1 MGFRRA
7 GALAALGLLIGA
19 AASAKERNDLRQF
32 RVGMPASELPA
43 SGYDGFACAAG
54 PARKL
59 AGWGEWRKCPADAE
73 GRREVAFRYDDSDSP
88 LARVNEGYRGTR
100 VAGHPVLISLMI
112 GDDGVVD
119 AIRIDT
125 DPHARMY
132 MRKKAFLL
140 GDQVK
145 AHYGEHGWSCE
156 RGAPTSDE
164 QPIGGVFVK
173 LHCEK
178 TADGRHLV
186 LDEELYRDPNKDLK
200 DFVGGTQLLI
210 ERSGRT

>member
-1 MGFRRA
+1 MGFRRV

-19 AASAKERNDLRQF
+19 TASAKERNDIRQF
-32 RVGMPASELPA
+32 RVGMAASELPA
-43 SGYDGFACAAG
+43 SGYTGFACAAD
-54 PARKL
+54 PARTL
-59 AGWGEWRKCPADAE
+59 AGWSEWRKCPPDAD
-73 GRREVAFRYDDSDSP
+73 GRREVAFRYDDSHSQ

-100 VAGHPVLISLMI
+100 VAGHPVLISLLI
-112 GDDGVVD
+112 GDSGVVE

-125 DPHARMY
+125 DPRARMY

-145 AHYGEHGWSCE
+145 QHYGEDGWSCQ
-156 RGAPTSDE
+156 RGAPAPDE
-164 QPIGGVFVK
+164 QPIGGVFIK

-178 TADGRHLV
+178 TTDERHLV

-210 ERSGRT
+210 EKSGRT